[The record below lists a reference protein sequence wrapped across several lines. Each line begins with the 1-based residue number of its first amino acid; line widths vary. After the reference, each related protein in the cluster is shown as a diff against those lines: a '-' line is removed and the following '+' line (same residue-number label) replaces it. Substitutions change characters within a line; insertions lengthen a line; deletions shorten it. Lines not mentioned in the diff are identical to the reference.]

1 MELSIQERLKDLRV
15 ERGLTLEQLEE
26 QVNLSKS
33 ALGSYEAKDF
43 KDISHYAIIK
53 LAKFYGVTADY
64 LLGLSQTRNHPNADL
79 ADLRLS
85 DDMIE
90 LLKSGLIDNSLLCEL
105 AVHPDFPRLMADLE
119 IYVNGIAGKQV
130 QSANAIVDTMS
141 ATIMKQYNPGLSDP
155 QLRQLIAA
163 HIDDD
168 SFCRYVIQQ
177 DINKIALDLRKAHK
191 DDFFSVPEDNPLEDF
206 LQTADEVASEDGDPE
221 QASLAFICKRL
232 KLNLKKLSEEEKKW
246 LKKIAQKS
254 DLLKNPNPQ
263 RGRKHVGTP
272 TANIAIEK
280 KDFLPKTGVYVADIL
295 LGDKRYYGVTHIGTR
310 PTLDNDSFVSIET
323 YIFDFDKDIYGCTIT
338 VNLYKKLRE
347 VRKFNEL
354 SLLLEQIAN
363 DRTMAQ
369 EFWGLKQTNH
379 TLHIDVN
386 RHCVILEQQEVYL
399 STNEFE
405 VLYLLLQS
413 PQTAFTK
420 EQIYEQIWHEPT
432 NNHLHAA
439 ENTIFQIR
447 KRLKPYC
454 MGHEYIKTV
463 IGYGY
468 KFNSE

>member
-90 LLKSGLIDNSLLCEL
+90 LLKSGLVDNSLLCEL
-105 AVHPDFPRLMADLE
+105 AAHPDFPRLMADLE
-119 IYVNGIAGKQV
+119 NGTAVKQV
-130 QSANAIVDTMS
+130 QSANAIVDAVS

-177 DINKIALDLRKAHK
+177 DINKIAFDLREAHK

-206 LQTADEVASEDGDPE
+206 LQTAEETTREDSDPE
-221 QASLAFICKRL
+221 QAAMAFICKRL
-232 KLNLKKLSEEEKKW
+232 KLNYGKLSEEEKKW

-254 DLLKNPNPQ
+254 DLLKNPKPQ
-263 RGRKHVGTP
+263 RGRK
-272 TANIAIEK
+272 
-280 KDFLPKTGVYVADIL
+280 
-295 LGDKRYYGVTHIGTR
+295 
-310 PTLDNDSFVSIET
+310 
-323 YIFDFDKDIYGCTIT
+323 
-338 VNLYKKLRE
+338 
-347 VRKFNEL
+347 
-354 SLLLEQIAN
+354 
-363 DRTMAQ
+363 
-369 EFWGLKQTNH
+369 
-379 TLHIDVN
+379 
-386 RHCVILEQQEVYL
+386 
-399 STNEFE
+399 
-405 VLYLLLQS
+405 
-413 PQTAFTK
+413 
-420 EQIYEQIWHEPT
+420 
-432 NNHLHAA
+432 
-439 ENTIFQIR
+439 
-447 KRLKPYC
+447 
-454 MGHEYIKTV
+454 
-463 IGYGY
+463 
-468 KFNSE
+468 